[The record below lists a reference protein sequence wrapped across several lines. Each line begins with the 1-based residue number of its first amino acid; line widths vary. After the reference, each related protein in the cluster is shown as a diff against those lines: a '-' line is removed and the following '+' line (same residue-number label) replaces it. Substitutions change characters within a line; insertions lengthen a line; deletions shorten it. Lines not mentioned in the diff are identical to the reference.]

1 MNRLHLR
8 TRLALALIL
17 ASGAVRA
24 ADAPVLP
31 LDTGTFVVASYPRCE
46 EAPLAGVV
54 AFDGRSLVGPH
65 DSDCHTDILE
75 RDGSSFRIRRGCRAD
90 GSGKPAIPADFV
102 ETVRVESRTRMVLTG
117 LDGEAREYALCP
129 GFH

>member
-1 MNRLHLR
+1 MNRLHPR

-17 ASGAVRA
+17 ACGVVRA

-31 LDTGTFVVASYPRCE
+31 LDTGNFVIASYPRCE

-54 AFDGRSLVGPH
+54 SFDGRSLVGPH
-65 DSDCHTDILE
+65 DSDCHTEILE
-75 RDGSSFRIRRGCRAD
+75 HDGSSYRIRRGCRAD
-90 GSGKPAIPADFV
+90 GSGKPEVPADFV
-102 ETVRVESRTRMVLTG
+102 QTVRVESRTRMALTG
-117 LDGEAREYALCP
+117 LDGQTKEYALCP